1 MMTAPMNIS
10 FIGAVV
16 IITRSSGVEEFKSS
30 DNSTTC

>member
-16 IITRSSGVEEFKSS
+16 IITRSSGMGCKMS
-30 DNSTTC
+30 DVRTKK